1 MTIKEVEKILEIP
14 KATIRFYEK
23 EELVKPQRGS
33 NTYREYT
40 EADVERLRKII
51 VLRKIGMPVVQIKNL
66 FDDTVSLQ
74 NALSENVADL
84 RKQMQEIEGAM
95 RVCELMQKKEETIAT
110 LDESY
115 YWEVIHEEEQA
126 GNKFFEILSDVV
138 DFEKKVIFDEF
149 GIGDENGKL
158 KYSPMKAAFIAIGCC
173 FGAGLLWFV
182 LDGFKVNAFVEGFF
196 FPLVCIL
203 ISSVIG
209 LPLYFMEKK
218 YPAAVKI
225 IKRIGMFVA
234 VALLII
240 VIILMILEG
249 F

>member
-51 VLRKIGMPVVQIKNL
+51 VLRKIGMPVGQIKNL

-74 NALSENVADL
+74 NALSENIADL
-84 RKQMQEIEGAM
+84 HKQMQELEGALKI
-95 RVCELMQKKEETIAT
+95 CEIMQKKEETMVT
-110 LDESY
+110 LDENY

-126 GNKFFEILSDVV
+126 GNRFFEILGDVIH
-138 DFEKKVIFDEF
+138 FEKKVVFDEF
-149 GIGDENGKL
+149 GIGDEEGKL
-158 KYSPMKAAFIAIGCC
+158 KYSPMKAVLIALGSCLA
-173 FGAGLLWFV
+173 AGLLWFV
-182 LDGFKVNAFVEGFF
+182 LDGYNKTAFVEGFF
-196 FPLVCIL
+196 FPMVCIL

-218 YPAAVKI
+218 YPTAVKM
-225 IKRIGMFVA
+225 IKRIGMLVA

-240 VIILMILEG
+240 VIILMVLEG